1 MVKKLS
7 ICVVRLR
14 GYIIN
19 QDQSAHKIII
29 CQEVMFYC
37 TIRVNMGTKRIESK
51 ACI

>member
-7 ICVVRLR
+7 ILCRKLK

-29 CQEVMFYC
+29 CQEVMFRY
-37 TIRVNMGTKRIESK
+37 IYILSR
-51 ACI
+51 